1 MSDIDSLRVPP
12 EELRLEYDSSQLG
25 FECTDE
31 LVPLSEFVGQDR
43 AVRSLQF
50 GLGLKKPGYNIFVTG
65 LSGTGKATAILEY
78 IKRRLDDQ
86 AATGDVP
93 VPDDWCY
100 VYNFDEPD
108 RPNVIRMPA
117 GEGKL
122 FRSRLDQLLD
132 SVKSNMNRAFSS
144 EEYERLRKE
153 TLERGQEQA
162 QKLMEEAQSRAEES
176 GFLLRFAPTGVSLV
190 PLADG
195 KPMSPE
201 QFQELTKEQ
210 RDELA
215 AREKPVTEAVNETGD
230 RLRAIERDVAEKVN
244 QLDREVAEVVLKGSF
259 EAIEAAYQSFS
270 EVPQFLQRLRK
281 FTLENVQLLRNEKER
296 AAIPVVG
303 VHIPTGGSDPF
314 LAFRSN
320 AFVDNSGVE
329 GPPIIVEPNPNW
341 TNLFGRI
348 ERRATLGTYL
358 SDHTLLKAGAVHKA
372 NGGYLILNLV
382 DLMMRPG
389 AWDGL
394 KRLIRTGEVSLEDP
408 GEQYGFLTP
417 QTLRPEPIPVDVK
430 LVVTGDPMAYFLL
443 SARDEEFWEMFK
455 VKADFDY
462 QIDRTQE
469 NVLAYTGFI
478 CASCQQEELH
488 HFDAGAVA
496 RVVDYG
502 SRVVDDREKLSA
514 RFGRLRD
521 IVIEADYWRSIDGAQ
536 LVTGEH
542 VDRAIDERIYRLN
555 LIEERMRE
563 MIANGT
569 IIIDTEGAVVGQV
582 NGLSVL
588 QMGDFRF
595 GKPARITAKTFLGQR
610 GVVSIDRESQLSG
623 KIHDK
628 GVLVLSGYL
637 GSKYAQD
644 KPLSL
649 LASISF
655 EQEYQP
661 IDGDSASLAELCA
674 ILSSLAEAPIR
685 QDLAMTGSVNQR
697 GEVQPIG
704 GLNQKIEGF
713 YDVCRIAGF
722 TGTQGVMIPVRNKRN
737 LMLRK
742 DVLESVE
749 RGDFHVYAVDSVDEA
764 IELLTG
770 ESAGERDEE
779 GNFPEGSINQRVEAR
794 LKEMGETLRRF
805 GRPPRPDQNNNKK
818 PMDGQGEPE
827 DENDDGDVPEP
838 PTPQDEDDPEAP
850 KPGGHGDSGEGDD
863 SSRGSRLQP

>member
-1 MSDIDSLRVPP
+1 MSDTDSLEVRP
-12 EELRLEYDSSQLG
+12 EELRLEYDPAKLG

-31 LVPLSEFVGQDR
+31 LVPLSDFVGQDR

-86 AATGDVP
+86 AATGDVA

-122 FRSRLDQLLD
+122 LRNRLDQLLE
-132 SVKSNMNRAFSS
+132 SVKSNIDRRFSS
-144 EEYERLRKE
+144 EEYERSRKE
-153 TLERGQEQA
+153 TVERGQAQA
-162 QKLMEEAQSRAEES
+162 QKLMEEAQSLAEKG

-190 PLADG
+190 PLIDG

-210 RDELA
+210 RDELSE
-215 AREKPVTEAVNETGD
+215 REKPITETVNETGD
-230 RLRAIERDVAEKVN
+230 QVRTIERDVAEQVV
-244 QLDREVAEVVLKGSF
+244 QLDRDVAEVVLKDSF
-259 EAIEAAYQSFS
+259 EAIEATYRDFS
-270 EVPQFLQRLRK
+270 EVSQFLFALRRYA
-281 FTLENVQLLRNEKER
+281 LENVQLLRNDKER
-296 AAIPVVG
+296 PSNPLIGAQLPA
-303 VHIPTGGSDPF
+303 GGSDPF
-314 LAFRSN
+314 LAFRCN
-320 AFVDNSGVE
+320 AFVNNLGVE
-329 GPPIIVEPNPNW
+329 GPPIVVEPNPNW

-348 ERRATLGTYL
+348 ERRATLGTYV

-382 DLMMRPG
+382 DLMTKPG

-394 KRLIRTGEVSLEDP
+394 KRLIRAGEVSLEDP
-408 GEQYGFLTP
+408 GEQYGFFTP

-462 QIDRTQE
+462 QIERTQE
-469 NVLAYTGFI
+469 NILAYAAFI
-478 CASCQQEELH
+478 CASCEREELH
-488 HFDAGAVA
+488 HFDAEAVA

-521 IVIEADYWRSIDGAQ
+521 VVIEADYWRSIDGAR
-536 LVTGEH
+536 LVSGEH
-542 VDRAIDERIYRLN
+542 VDRAIDERVYRLN

-569 IIIDTEGAVVGQV
+569 IIIDTGGSVVGQV

-588 QMGDFRF
+588 KMGDFSF
-595 GKPARITAKTFLGQR
+595 GKPARITANTFLGQR

-655 EQEYQP
+655 EQEYQS

-685 QDLAMTGSVNQR
+685 QDLAMTGSVNQK

-737 LMLRK
+737 LMPRK

-770 ESAGERDEE
+770 ETAGERDAE
-779 GNFPEGSINQRVEAR
+779 GKFPEGTINQRVDVR
-794 LKEMGETLRRF
+794 LREMGETLRRF
-805 GRPPRPDQNNNKK
+805 GRPQRPDQDNDKK
-818 PMDGQGEPE
+818 SMDGSGEPDLPN
-827 DENDDGDVPEP
+827 DEGDP
-838 PTPQDEDDPEAP
+838 DEP
-850 KPGGHGDSGEGDD
+850 KPGSDGGE
-863 SSRGSRLQP
+863 